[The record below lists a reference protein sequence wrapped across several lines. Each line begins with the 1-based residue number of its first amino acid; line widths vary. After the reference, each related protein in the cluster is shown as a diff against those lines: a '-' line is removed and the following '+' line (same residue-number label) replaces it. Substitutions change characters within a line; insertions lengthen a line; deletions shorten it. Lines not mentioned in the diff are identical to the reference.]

1 MAFSTVKVG
10 AAAAGLVAL
19 LGSAVLAQGSGP
31 GGFGS
36 HGHRGGFGME
46 GIAGLRQLGLTDD
59 QRAQIRT
66 AVSGHR
72 DEFKALADRE
82 RTARQAQMSAVS
94 AVPMNEQQVRAA
106 SADLAAV
113 QADMAVLRARV
124 HEQVFSVLSPDQQA
138 QAKALASQREAMRAQ
153 RRAQW
158 QQFQQQQKQQTA
170 PSAPKQ

>member
-1 MAFSTVKVG
+1 MAFSRVKGG

-19 LGSAVLAQGSGP
+19 LGGAVFAQGDGP
-31 GGFGS
+31 GAFGG

-46 GIAGLRQLGLTDD
+46 GMAGLRQLGLTDD

-66 AVSGHR
+66 AMSGHR
-72 DEFKALADRE
+72 DEFKALSERA
-82 RTARQAQMSAVS
+82 RTARQAQAAAIS

-106 SADLAAV
+106 SADIAAV

-124 HEQVFSVLSPDQQA
+124 HEQVFSVLTPDQQA
-138 QAKALASQREAMRAQ
+138 QARTLAAQRDAMRAQ

-158 QQFQQQQKQQTA
+158 QQFQQQQRQTPPVAPQQ
-170 PSAPKQ
+170 